1 VNALLA
7 KCDPGVTEWENNEDG
22 SYYGA
27 FNVRGFGEPKM
38 LDPDTDGDELLDAE
52 DDQDN
57 DDVPNYSEMNLR
69 CGDDDLLIDADN
81 DGEVDDPNPNGA
93 NVHPYNPCAPYGGRH
108 MPVPGF
114 PMAYLPVL
122 QAAWRVARPCDPA
135 AALRRG
141 RRVSSLNQGGSAYS
155 MGAQSIFGGS

>member
-93 NVHPYNPCAPYGGRH
+93 NVHPYNPCAPHGGRH
-108 MPVPGF
+108 MPIPGF
-114 PMAYLPVL
+114 PMARTCPYYKPL
-122 QAAWRVARPCDPA
+122 
-135 AALRRG
+135 
-141 RRVSSLNQGGSAYS
+141 GG
-155 MGAQSIFGGS
+155 